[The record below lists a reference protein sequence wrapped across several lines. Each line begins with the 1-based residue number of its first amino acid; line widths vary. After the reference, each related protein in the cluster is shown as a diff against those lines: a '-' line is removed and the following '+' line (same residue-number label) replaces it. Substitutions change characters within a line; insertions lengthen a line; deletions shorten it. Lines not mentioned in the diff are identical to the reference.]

1 MRRCERS
8 DGSAVAR
15 AALLALLTGIA
26 AGCGGPDAGPRAD
39 DVRTSRAGAAQTDTT
54 PRVSIDASRRTAIV
68 NAVDAVS
75 PAVVSINAT
84 SRQRITPRTP
94 WDAFFVPQGAER
106 IVQGYGTGIIAR
118 PDGVIITN
126 QHVVGG
132 AERLVVTLADGRDFP
147 GIVLGEDP
155 VTDIAVVKID
165 ANDLPVARVGR
176 STDLMTGEWVV
187 ALGNPF
193 AYMLGNSEPT
203 VTVGVVSATG
213 RNILPSGDQAGL
225 YLDMIQTDA
234 AINPGNS
241 GGPLVN
247 APGEVVGV
255 NSSIFSSSGGSIG
268 LGFAIPIERAV
279 RVADE
284 IVRNGT
290 VRRAWIGLEVAGG
303 RSMTDWKSAGG
314 VTVTSVAAGGPA
326 EGAGIRAADVL
337 TEANGR
343 RLRNYLDWEAVKLD
357 LHVGD
362 AVNVGVRNA
371 AGTTRRR
378 IVTGDLPTVT
388 AEKVTILRDL
398 ELVSVTPA
406 VQAER
411 ELRSVAGALIY
422 RVSAEVSR
430 ATGLRAGDV
439 IIGVNR
445 TRVRE
450 AAELATLL
458 RGMQP
463 RQPFRITFE
472 REGVYNFVDLT
483 F

>member
-8 DGSAVAR
+8 EVSA
-15 AALLALLTGIA
+15 AACAAMLALLLAG
-26 AGCGGPDAGPRAD
+26 AGCRPGPDGTAEGAML
-39 DVRTSRAGAAQTDTT
+39 TSRAGAAQTDTT
-54 PRVSIDASRRTAIV
+54 PRANVEASRRTAIV
-68 NAVDAVS
+68 TAVEAVS

-106 IVQGYGTGIIAR
+106 VVQGYGTGIIAR

-132 AERLVVTLADGRDFP
+132 AEQLVVTLADGRDFP
-147 GIVLGEDP
+147 GTVLGEDP

-165 ANDLPVARVGR
+165 ATDLPVARVGR

-193 AYMLGNSEPT
+193 AYMLGNPEPT
-203 VTVGVVSATG
+203 VTAGVVSATG

-247 APGEVVGV
+247 APGEVVGI

-290 VRRAWIGLEVAGG
+290 VRRAWTGLEVAGA
-303 RSMTDWKSAGG
+303 RSMADWKRAGG
-314 VTVTSVAAGGPA
+314 VTVTSVAPGGPA
-326 EGAGIRAADVL
+326 ARAAIRAGDVL

-343 RLRNYLDWEAVKLD
+343 PLRNYLDWEAVKLD

-362 AVNVGVRNA
+362 AVTVGVRGE
-371 AGTTRRR
+371 AGIARRR

-406 VQAER
+406 IQAER
-411 ELRSVAGALIY
+411 ELRTTDGALIY

-430 ATGLRAGDV
+430 ATGLQAGDV

-450 AAELATLL
+450 AAHLAALL
-458 RGMQP
+458 RSMQP

-472 REGVYNFVDLT
+472 RDGVYNFVDLT

>member
-8 DGSAVAR
+8 DVSAAAR
-15 AALLALLTGIA
+15 AAVLALLIASLGCRAPEADTSGTGT
-26 AGCGGPDAGPRAD
+26 
-39 DVRTSRAGAAQTDTT
+39 RTSRAGAAQADTT
-54 PRVSIDASRRTAIV
+54 ARANVDASRRTAIV
-68 NAVDAVS
+68 TAVDAVS

-147 GIVLGEDP
+147 GTVLGEDP

-165 ANDLPVARVGR
+165 ASGLPVARVGR

-193 AYMLGNSEPT
+193 AYMLGNAEPT

-247 APGEVVGV
+247 APGEVVGI

-284 IVRNGT
+284 IVRIGT
-290 VRRAWIGLEVAGG
+290 VRRAWTGLEVAGPQN
-303 RSMTDWKSAGG
+303 MTDWKRAGG
-314 VTVTSVAAGGPA
+314 VTVVGVAAGGPA
-326 EGAGIRAADVL
+326 ERAGIRAGDVL

-362 AVNVGVRNA
+362 AVAVGVRNA
-371 AGTTRRR
+371 AGAAQRR
-378 IVTGDLPTVT
+378 IVTGDLPTVA

-398 ELVSVTPA
+398 ELVSVTPSI
-406 VQAER
+406 QAER
-411 ELRSVAGALIY
+411 DLRSADGAMIY

-430 ATGLRAGDV
+430 ATGLQAGDV

-450 AAELATLL
+450 AGALATLL
-458 RGMQP
+458 RGLQP

-472 REGVYNFVDLT
+472 RGGVYNFVDLT